1 MNPSEPVVIHWFRR
15 DLRLSDNL
23 ALHAAAATG
32 RRVMPVFIFDPALL
46 RGERFSP
53 ARLMFMLRTL
63 ASLQDAIRQR
73 GGKLVIRH
81 GAPEK
86 VLPQLVE
93 TSAAEAVYA
102 NRDYSSYA
110 VRRDEQL
117 AADLPV
123 SLHLFDD
130 SLIHPPEQVQTQDG
144 RPFVV
149 FTPFKRQ
156 WLTLPKPLPA
166 AWEDATLRFADAGED
181 AGALPT
187 LEDLGVKA
195 TFDVPEVGEKHAQD
209 MLETFAAGAIDQ
221 YGERRDHLLIDPF
234 SPASP
239 RWTSGLSPYLRFGA
253 LSPRM
258 AYHAAMRRRAEAESS
273 AARASVDTWISEL
286 VWREFYMHI
295 LYHFPHVMNTS
306 FRREYEQVEYR
317 HAPEELLAWQ
327 EGMTGYPVVDA
338 AMRQLKAIGWM
349 HNRAR
354 MITASFLTKDLLI
367 YWREGETYFMRHLID
382 GDPAANNG
390 GWQWSAGTGTDAQP
404 YFRIFNPMFQSQK
417 FDPEGH
423 YIRHWVP
430 ELRNVPTE
438 FIHTPWQMPQPPKD
452 YPKPIVDHYFARDR
466 TLAAFSAVKAQAQ
479 KEANP

>member
-1 MNPSEPVVIHWFRR
+1 
-15 DLRLSDNL
+15 
-23 ALHAAAATG
+23 
-32 RRVMPVFIFDPALL
+32 
-46 RGERFSP
+46 
-53 ARLMFMLRTL
+53 
-63 ASLQDAIRQR
+63 
-73 GGKLVIRH
+73 
-81 GAPEK
+81 
-86 VLPQLVE
+86 
-93 TSAAEAVYA
+93 
-102 NRDYSSYA
+102 
-110 VRRDEQL
+110 
-117 AADLPV
+117 
-123 SLHLFDD
+123 
-130 SLIHPPEQVQTQDG
+130 
-144 RPFVV
+144 
-149 FTPFKRQ
+149 
-156 WLTLPKPLPA
+156 
-166 AWEDATLRFADAGED
+166 
-181 AGALPT
+181 
-187 LEDLGVKA
+187 
-195 TFDVPEVGEKHAQD
+195 
-209 MLETFAAGAIDQ
+209 
-221 YGERRDHLLIDPF
+221 
-234 SPASP
+234 
-239 RWTSGLSPYLRFGA
+239 
-253 LSPRM
+253 
-258 AYHAAMRRRAEAESS
+258 
-273 AARASVDTWISEL
+273 
-286 VWREFYMHI
+286 MHI

-466 TLAAFSAVKAQAQ
+466 TLAAFNAVKAQAQ

>member
-32 RRVMPVFIFDPALL
+32 RRVMPVFIFDPTLL

-81 GAPEK
+81 GAPEM

-130 SLIHPPEQVQTQDG
+130 ALIHPPEQVQTHDG

-156 WLTLPKPLPA
+156 WLTLPKPLSATSEGA
-166 AWEDATLRFADAGED
+166 ALRFADAGED

-234 SPASP
+234 H
-239 RWTSGLSPYLRFGA
+239 RLRRAGHRGCPLTCVLVRCRRAWRITRRCGGA
-253 LSPRM
+253 QKPSL
-258 AYHAAMRRRAEAESS
+258 RRRGLRSIPGSVNSS
-273 AARASVDTWISEL
+273 GVSSTCISC
-286 VWREFYMHI
+286 I
-295 LYHFPHVMNTS
+295 T
-306 FRREYEQVEYR
+306 FR
-317 HAPEELLAWQ
+317 
-327 EGMTGYPVVDA
+327 M
-338 AMRQLKAIGWM
+338 
-349 HNRAR
+349 
-354 MITASFLTKDLLI
+354 
-367 YWREGETYFMRHLID
+367 
-382 GDPAANNG
+382 
-390 GWQWSAGTGTDAQP
+390 
-404 YFRIFNPMFQSQK
+404 
-417 FDPEGH
+417 
-423 YIRHWVP
+423 
-430 ELRNVPTE
+430 
-438 FIHTPWQMPQPPKD
+438 
-452 YPKPIVDHYFARDR
+452 
-466 TLAAFSAVKAQAQ
+466 
-479 KEANP
+479 